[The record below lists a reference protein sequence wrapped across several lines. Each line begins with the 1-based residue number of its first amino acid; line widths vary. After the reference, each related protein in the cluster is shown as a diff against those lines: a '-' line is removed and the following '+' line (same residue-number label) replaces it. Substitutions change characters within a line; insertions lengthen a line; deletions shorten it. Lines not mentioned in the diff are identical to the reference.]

1 MLETV
6 LMYLNNWFAVGRY
19 DDTYTIEDG
28 KLTLPFLVNGQYFRI
43 LGSLLNDGV
52 YKYANGTALDE
63 TGTEITLI
71 DETFDGSVWA
81 LAIPKGFLSMVEEI
95 TAWTAKNGDGGAYTS
110 ESFGGYSYSKAT
122 NSKGMAVG
130 WRDVFAAQLAP
141 WKKPAGSW
149 QYAEPNPHMT
159 PPVPHEPNPW
169 R

>member
-6 LMYLNNWFAVGRY
+6 LMYLNNWFVVGRY

-28 KLTLPFLVNGQYFRI
+28 GITLPFLVDGQYFRI
-43 LGSLLNDGV
+43 VGSLFNDGV
-52 YKYANGTALDE
+52 YQYPAELT
-63 TGTEITLI
+63 
-71 DETFDGSVWA
+71 DETFDGSVWT
-81 LAIPKGFLSMVEEI
+81 LAIPKALLSTVDEI
-95 TAWTAKNGDGGAYTS
+95 TAWTAKNGDSGPYTS

-122 NSKGMAVG
+122 NSKGLAVG

-149 QYAEPNPHMT
+149 QYANPNPHMT
-159 PPVPHEPNPW
+159 PPEPHKDNPW

>member
-6 LMYLNNWFAVGRY
+6 LMYLNNWFVVGRY

-43 LGSLLNDGV
+43 VGSLFNDGV
-52 YKYANGTALDE
+52 YQYPAELT
-63 TGTEITLI
+63 

-81 LAIPKGFLSMVEEI
+81 LAIQKALLSTVEEI
-95 TAWTAKNGDGGAYTS
+95 TAWTAKNGDGGPYTS
-110 ESFGGYSYSKAT
+110 ESFGWYSYSKAT
-122 NSKGMAVG
+122 NSKGLAVG
-130 WRDVFAAQLAP
+130 WRDVFSAQLAP

-149 QYAEPNPHMT
+149 QYANPNPHMT
-159 PPVPHEPNPW
+159 PPEPHKDNPW

>member
-6 LMYLNNWFAVGRY
+6 LMYLNNWFVVGRY

-43 LGSLLNDGV
+43 VGSLFNDGV
-52 YKYANGTALDE
+52 YQYPAELT
-63 TGTEITLI
+63 
-71 DETFDGSVWA
+71 DETFAGSVWA
-81 LAIPKGFLSMVEEI
+81 LALPKALLSTVDEI
-95 TAWTAKNGDGGAYTS
+95 TAWQAKNGDSGPYTS

-122 NSKGMAVG
+122 NSKGLAVG
-130 WRDVFAAQLAP
+130 WRDMFSAQLAP

-149 QYAEPNPHMT
+149 QYANPNPHMT
-159 PPVPHEPNPW
+159 PPEPHKDNPW

>member
-6 LMYLNNWFAVGRY
+6 LMYLNNWFVVGRY

-28 KLTLPFLVNGQYFRI
+28 GIALPFLVNGQYFRI
-43 LGSLLNDGV
+43 VGSVFNDGV
-52 YKYANGTALDE
+52 YQYPAELT
-63 TGTEITLI
+63 

-81 LAIPKGFLSMVEEI
+81 LAIPKALLSTVEEI
-95 TAWTAKNGDGGAYTS
+95 TAWTAKNGDGGPYTS

-122 NSKGMAVG
+122 NSKGLAVG

-149 QYAEPNPHMT
+149 QYANPNPHMT
-159 PPVPHEPNPW
+159 PPEPHKDNPW

>member
-6 LMYLNNWFAVGRY
+6 LMYLNNWFVVGRY

-28 KLTLPFLVNGQYFRI
+28 GITLPFLVDGQYFRI
-43 LGSLLNDGV
+43 VGSLFNDGV
-52 YKYANGTALDE
+52 YQYPAELT
-63 TGTEITLI
+63 

-81 LAIPKGFLSMVEEI
+81 LAIPKALLSTVEEI
-95 TAWTAKNGDGGAYTS
+95 TAWTAKNGDSGPYTS

-149 QYAEPNPHMT
+149 QYANPNPHMT
-159 PPVPHEPNPW
+159 PPESHRDNPW

>member
-6 LMYLNNWFAVGRY
+6 LMYLNNWFVVGRY

-28 KLTLPFLVNGQYFRI
+28 GITLPFLVNGQYFRI
-43 LGSLLNDGV
+43 VGSLFNDGV
-52 YKYANGTALDE
+52 YQYPAELT
-63 TGTEITLI
+63 

-81 LAIPKGFLSMVEEI
+81 LAIPKALLSTVDEI
-95 TAWTAKNGDGGAYTS
+95 TAWTAKNGDSGPYTS

-149 QYAEPNPHMT
+149 QYANPNPHMT
-159 PPVPHEPNPW
+159 PPEPHKDNPW

>member
-6 LMYLNNWFAVGRY
+6 LMYLNNWFVVSRN
-19 DDTYTIEDG
+19 DDTYTIENG
-28 KLTLPFLVNGQYFRI
+28 GITLPFLVDGQYFRI
-43 LGSLLNDGV
+43 VGSLFNDGV
-52 YKYANGTALDE
+52 YQYPGELT
-63 TGTEITLI
+63 

-81 LAIPKGFLSMVEEI
+81 LAVPKALLSTVEEI
-95 TAWTAKNGDGGAYTS
+95 TAWTAKNGDSGPYTS

-130 WRDVFAAQLAP
+130 WRDVFAAQLSP

-149 QYAEPNPHMT
+149 QYVNPNPHMT
-159 PPVPHEPNPW
+159 PPLPHKDNPW

>member
-6 LMYLNNWFAVGRY
+6 LMYLNNWFVVGRY

-28 KLTLPFLVNGQYFRI
+28 GITLPFLVDGQYFRI
-43 LGSLLNDGV
+43 VGSLCNDGV
-52 YKYANGTALDE
+52 YQYPAELT
-63 TGTEITLI
+63 

-81 LAIPKGFLSMVEEI
+81 LAIPKALLSTVEEI
-95 TAWTAKNGDGGAYTS
+95 TAWTAKNGDSGPYTS

-130 WRDVFAAQLAP
+130 WRDVFSAQLAP

-149 QYAEPNPHMT
+149 QYANPNPHMT
-159 PPVPHEPNPW
+159 PPEPHKDNPW

>member
-6 LMYLNNWFAVGRY
+6 LMYLNNWFVVGRY

-28 KLTLPFLVNGQYFRI
+28 GIALPFLVDGQYFRI
-43 LGSLLNDGV
+43 VGSLFNDGV
-52 YKYANGTALDE
+52 YQYPAELT
-63 TGTEITLI
+63 

-81 LAIPKGFLSMVEEI
+81 MAIPKALLSTVEEI
-95 TAWTAKNGDGGAYTS
+95 TAWTAKNGENGPYTS

-122 NSKGMAVG
+122 NSKGLAVG
-130 WRDVFAAQLAP
+130 WRDVFSAQLAP

-149 QYAEPNPHMT
+149 QYANPNPHMT
-159 PPVPHEPNPW
+159 PPLPHEDNPW

>member
-19 DDTYTIEDG
+19 DDTYTIENG

-43 LGSLLNDGV
+43 VGSLFNDGV
-52 YKYANGTALDE
+52 YQYPAELA
-63 TGTEITLI
+63 

-81 LAIPKGFLSMVEEI
+81 LAIPKALLSTVEEI
-95 TAWTAKNGDGGAYTS
+95 TAWTAKNGDSGPYTS

-122 NSKGMAVG
+122 NSKGLAVG
-130 WRDVFAAQLAP
+130 WRDVFATQLAP

-149 QYAEPNPHMT
+149 QYANPNPHMT
-159 PPVPHEPNPW
+159 PPEPHKDNPW

>member
-6 LMYLNNWFAVGRY
+6 LMYLNNWFVVGRY

-28 KLTLPFLVNGQYFRI
+28 KLMLPFLVNGQYFRI
-43 LGSLLNDGV
+43 IGSLFNDGV
-52 YKYANGTALDE
+52 YQYPAELT
-63 TGTEITLI
+63 

-81 LAIPKGFLSMVEEI
+81 LAIPKALLSTVDEI
-95 TAWTAKNGDGGAYTS
+95 TAWTAKNGDSGPYTS

-130 WRDVFAAQLAP
+130 WRDVFAAQLSP

-149 QYAEPNPHMT
+149 QYANPNPHMT
-159 PPVPHEPNPW
+159 PPEPHKDNPW

>member
-6 LMYLNNWFAVGRY
+6 LMYLNNWFVVGRY

-28 KLTLPFLVNGQYFRI
+28 GITLPFLVDGQYFRI
-43 LGSLLNDGV
+43 VGSLFNDGV
-52 YKYANGTALDE
+52 YQYPAELT
-63 TGTEITLI
+63 

-81 LAIPKGFLSMVEEI
+81 MAIPKALLSTVEEI
-95 TAWTAKNGDGGAYTS
+95 TAWTAKNGDSGPYTS

-122 NSKGMAVG
+122 NSKGLAVG
-130 WRDVFAAQLAP
+130 WRDVFASQLAP

-149 QYAEPNPHMT
+149 QYANPNPHMT
-159 PPVPHEPNPW
+159 PPEPHKDNPW

>member
-28 KLTLPFLVNGQYFRI
+28 GIALPFLVNGQYFRI
-43 LGSLLNDGV
+43 VGSLFNDGV
-52 YKYANGTALDE
+52 YQYPAELT
-63 TGTEITLI
+63 
-71 DETFDGSVWA
+71 DETFNGSVWA
-81 LAIPKGFLSMVEEI
+81 LAIPKALLSTVEEI
-95 TAWTAKNGDGGAYTS
+95 TAWQAKNGDSGPYTS

-122 NSKGMAVG
+122 NSKGLAVG

-149 QYAEPNPHMT
+149 QYANPNPHMT
-159 PPVPHEPNPW
+159 PPEPHKDNPW

>member
-6 LMYLNNWFAVGRY
+6 LMYLNNWFVVGRY

-63 TGTEITLI
+63 TGAEITLI

-130 WRDVFAAQLAP
+130 WRDAFAAQLAP